1 MRGNIGPFLL
11 ALLCLIA
18 LTGLGPVFSQ
28 DPDGAPGPPSTP
40 QWLDSPSGAG
50 SGDAGDPLS
59 GKYARLAWD
68 PPATGAPVATYIV
81 QVLEMG
87 GANRDTTIYS
97 DITETFKDAWVRF
110 GMTYKARVAGVDAQK
125 RQGLWS
131 YWTPIFGPEWN
142 PGDPE
147 PRGSRN

>member
-110 GMTYKARVAGVDAQK
+110 GMTYKARVAGVDAQGL
-125 RQGLWS
+125 QGPWS
-131 YWTPIFGPEWN
+131 PWTPLYSPEMEI
-142 PGDPE
+142 GDLE
-147 PRGSRN
+147 PQGSRN